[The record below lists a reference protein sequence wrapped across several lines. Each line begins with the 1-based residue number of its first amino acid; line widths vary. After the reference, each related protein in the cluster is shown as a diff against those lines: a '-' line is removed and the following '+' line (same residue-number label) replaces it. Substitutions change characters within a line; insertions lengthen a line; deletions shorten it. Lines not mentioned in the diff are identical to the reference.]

1 MAKSFADVG
10 FEEALRSAHTLV
22 PKLRELAPA
31 AEAAR
36 QLTPEVLALL
46 RESGMLRILQPKRWG
61 GMELDFVSVF
71 DIPEVVGRGDSSV
84 AWNVG
89 NLSIHHWMLALFDPK
104 AQEEVWGENPDAIIA
119 SGIAYPQGRGRKVD
133 GGIVLSGYWNFSS
146 GVDPSTWN
154 QLACIVRDGD
164 KVIDHRMCMVP
175 RKDFTIIDDWDTLGM
190 RGTGSKSVKVDE
202 VFIPD
207 YRSLSMYTARGGSD
221 YPGAAVNPNPLYRIP
236 LGGLGS
242 SCLAGSVIGN
252 AQAALDLTIA
262 SVKERST
269 NYTGVRMRDFQTV
282 QLRVGVAGSKIDA
295 ARTIIHNDCLDG
307 QRFAAANVMPSMED
321 KLRWRRNC
329 SLAARM
335 AVEAVDTLHE
345 MAGAN
350 GIYTKY
356 PLERLFRD
364 AHSATGH
371 IGFNWDAGMATWG
384 LVTLGG
390 EVVNPTM

>member
-46 RESGMLRILQPKRWG
+46 HESGMLRILQPKRWG

-307 QRFAAANVMPSMED
+307 QRFAAANVMPPMED

>member
-10 FEEALRSAHTLV
+10 FEEALRRAHTLV

-31 AEAAR
+31 SEAAR

-46 RESGMLRILQPKRWG
+46 HESGMLRILQPKRWG

-190 RGTGSKSVKVDE
+190 RGTGSKSVKVEE

-269 NYTGVRMRDFQTV
+269 NYTGMRMRDFQTV

>member
-10 FEEALRSAHTLV
+10 FEEALRRAHTLV

-46 RESGMLRILQPKRWG
+46 HESGMLRILQPKRWG

-190 RGTGSKSVKVDE
+190 RGTGSKSVKVEE

>member
-10 FEEALRSAHTLV
+10 FEEALRRAHTLV

-31 AEAAR
+31 SEAAR

-46 RESGMLRILQPKRWG
+46 HESGMLRILQPKRWG

-104 AQEEVWGENPDAIIA
+104 AQEEVWGEDPDAIIA

-335 AVEAVDTLHE
+335 AVEAIDTLHE

>member
-10 FEEALRSAHTLV
+10 FEEALRRAHTLV

-31 AEAAR
+31 SEAAR

-46 RESGMLRILQPKRWG
+46 HESGMLRILQPKRYG

-307 QRFAAANVMPSMED
+307 QRFAAANVMPPMED

-335 AVEAVDTLHE
+335 AVEAIDTLHE

-350 GIYTKY
+350 GIYAKY

>member
-10 FEEALRSAHTLV
+10 FEEALRRAHTLV

-31 AEAAR
+31 SEAAR

-46 RESGMLRILQPKRWG
+46 HESGMLRILQPKRWG

-190 RGTGSKSVKVDE
+190 RGTGSKSVKVEE

-269 NYTGVRMRDFQTV
+269 NYTGMRMRDFQTV

-390 EVVNPTM
+390 EVVNPTR

>member
-10 FEEALRSAHTLV
+10 FEEALRRAHTLV

-31 AEAAR
+31 SEAAR

-46 RESGMLRILQPKRWG
+46 HESGMLRILQPKRWG

-190 RGTGSKSVKVDE
+190 RGTGSKSVKVEE

>member
-10 FEEALRSAHTLV
+10 FEEALRRAHTLV

-31 AEAAR
+31 SEAAR

-46 RESGMLRILQPKRWG
+46 HESGMLRILQPKRWG

-307 QRFAAANVMPSMED
+307 QRFAAANVMPPMED

-335 AVEAVDTLHE
+335 AVEAIDTLHE

>member
-10 FEEALRSAHTLV
+10 FEEALRRAHTLV

-31 AEAAR
+31 SEAAR

-46 RESGMLRILQPKRWG
+46 HESGMLRILQPKRWG

-252 AQAALDLTIA
+252 AQAALELTIA

-307 QRFAAANVMPSMED
+307 QRFAAANVMPPMED

-335 AVEAVDTLHE
+335 AVEAIDTLHE

>member
-10 FEEALRSAHTLV
+10 FEEALRRAHTLV

-46 RESGMLRILQPKRWG
+46 HESGMLRILQPKRWG

-190 RGTGSKSVKVDE
+190 RGTGSKSVKVEE

-221 YPGAAVNPNPLYRIP
+221 FPGAVVNPHPLYRIP

-335 AVEAVDTLHE
+335 AVEAIDTLHE

>member
-10 FEEALRSAHTLV
+10 FEEALRRAHTLV

-31 AEAAR
+31 SEAAR

-46 RESGMLRILQPKRWG
+46 HESGMLRILQPKRYG

-307 QRFAAANVMPSMED
+307 QRFAAANVMPPMED

-335 AVEAVDTLHE
+335 AVEAIDTLHE

>member
-10 FEEALRSAHTLV
+10 FEEALRRAHTLV

-31 AEAAR
+31 SEAAR

-46 RESGMLRILQPKRWG
+46 HESGMLRILQPKRWG

-190 RGTGSKSVKVDE
+190 RGTGSKSVKVEE

-269 NYTGVRMRDFQTV
+269 NYTGMRMRDFQTV

-307 QRFAAANVMPSMED
+307 QRFAAANMMPPMED

>member
-1 MAKSFADVG
+1 MG
-10 FEEALRSAHTLV
+10 FEEALRRAHTLV

-31 AEAAR
+31 SEAAR

-46 RESGMLRILQPKRWG
+46 HESGMLRILQPKRWG

-307 QRFAAANVMPSMED
+307 QRFAAANVMPPMED

-335 AVEAVDTLHE
+335 AVEAIDTLHE

>member
-1 MAKSFADVG
+1 M
-10 FEEALRSAHTLV
+10 
-22 PKLRELAPA
+22 
-31 AEAAR
+31 
-36 QLTPEVLALL
+36 
-46 RESGMLRILQPKRWG
+46 
-61 GMELDFVSVF
+61 
-71 DIPEVVGRGDSSV
+71 
-84 AWNVG
+84 G

-190 RGTGSKSVKVDE
+190 RGTGSKSVKVEE

-221 YPGAAVNPNPLYRIP
+221 FPGAVVNPNPLYRIP

-242 SCLAGSVIGN
+242 SCLAGAVIGN

>member
-10 FEEALRSAHTLV
+10 FEEALRRAHTLV

-46 RESGMLRILQPKRWG
+46 HESGMLRILQPKRWG

-307 QRFAAANVMPSMED
+307 QRFAAANVMPPMED

-335 AVEAVDTLHE
+335 AVEAIDTLHE